1 MYILTVKACQ
11 RFGAGNRKSTGE
23 IDHRGLRYELV
34 PVSECFNDW
43 GGRGYDD
50 SVFGEV
56 TETTPSG
63 DRAT

>member
-34 PVSECFNDW
+34 PVSN
-43 GGRGYDD
+43 
-50 SVFGEV
+50 FGEV
-56 TETTPSG
+56 KNELFFKE
-63 DRAT
+63 RAFL